1 MKKEKKLGRPRNTDM
16 LPIPKGAMKQ
26 IKAVAEEARIPVAQV
41 FEDVIENGLLTVREM
56 YSSLINFR
64 KARKELYEPQPDE
77 PMVEEQQI
85 DDEEFKFASGT
96 GADEPGNGLPDEF
109 RGTEEPEAGHS
120 DDTLGPGLGEN
131 GEVTHVFD
139 EGSV

>member
-64 KARKELYEPQPDE
+64 KARKGLYEPQPDE

-85 DDEEFKFASGT
+85 DDTEFEFSSGA
-96 GADEPGNGLPDEF
+96 GVNESGDGFPDEF
-109 RGTEEPEAGHS
+109 RGATEPETGHS
-120 DDTLGPGLGEN
+120 DDTLRPGLGEN

-139 EGSV
+139 E

>member
-1 MKKEKKLGRPRNTDM
+1 
-16 LPIPKGAMKQ
+16 MKQ

-64 KARKELYEPQPDE
+64 KARELLYEPQPDE
-77 PMVEEQQI
+77 SMVKEQHP
-85 DDEEFKFASGT
+85 EGAVEFELGT
-96 GADEPGNGLPDEF
+96 GIDEQSDGLPDEF
-109 RGTEEPEAGHS
+109 RDAEEPETGHS
-120 DDTLGPGLGEN
+120 DDTLRPGLGEN